1 MSDGRWV
8 GDKFIELPPLAKKQE
23 TAVADV
29 GGAVAG
35 VVAAVADTEVSAGN
49 IPAKNIP
56 REIASDATSI
66 AGDTASEADL
76 DAGDSAV
83 AAVSQSQRRAPTA
96 LTDGDTERHLHG
108 KYNNE
113 PEVGNCGL
121 FFGNWGTRGTVAGT
135 QEFITVKN
143 CARNTTVCVLYIMLV
158 HKYSVVPH
166 KNPCVFEQGRKEL
179 G

>member
-1 MSDGRWV
+1 MAGPWDSTSPPLSDGRWL
-8 GDKFIELPPLAKKQE
+8 GDKFIAPPPFAKKQE

-56 REIASDATSI
+56 REIASEATSI
-66 AGDTASEADL
+66 AGDTASEAEL

-83 AAVSQSQRRAPTA
+83 AAVSRSQRRAPTA

-113 PEVGNCGL
+113 PEVGNCGI
-121 FFGNWGTRGTVAGT
+121 FFGN
-135 QEFITVKN
+135 
-143 CARNTTVCVLYIMLV
+143 
-158 HKYSVVPH
+158 
-166 KNPCVFEQGRKEL
+166 
-179 G
+179 